1 MQKIII
7 DTNVLVSSLIQ
18 KSYPYKIIFELFLED
33 KINLCVSNPIL
44 KEYHDVLERPKFAQF
59 AEFYIKAKI
68 VLTNIETKA
77 VCYEPN
83 IKLDLIT
90 DKDDNKFLEL
100 ADICK
105 AEYLITGNIND
116 FTFPRYNQT
125 DIISPKDFWENHRPI
140 Y

>member
-18 KSYPYKIIFELFLED
+18 KSYPYKIIFDLFLED
-33 KINLCVSNPIL
+33 KINLCVSSPLL

-59 AEFYIKAKI
+59 QEFYIKAKI
-68 VLTNIETKA
+68 VLSNIEIKA
-77 VCYEPN
+77 ICYEPD

-105 AEYLITGNIND
+105 ADFLITGNIND
-116 FTFPRYNQT
+116 FTFPCYNQT
-125 DIISPKDFWENHRPI
+125 NIISPRDFWENHRPL
-140 Y
+140 